1 MDPDGNLRTPFIY
14 PPSVPVIEMQPVGR
28 AILAAD
34 AVAVETE
41 QNSIGAGDDR
51 P

>member
-14 PPSVPVIEMQPVGR
+14 PPSVPVIEMQPVGPYWP
-28 AILAAD
+28 
-34 AVAVETE
+34 E
-41 QNSIGAGDDR
+41 